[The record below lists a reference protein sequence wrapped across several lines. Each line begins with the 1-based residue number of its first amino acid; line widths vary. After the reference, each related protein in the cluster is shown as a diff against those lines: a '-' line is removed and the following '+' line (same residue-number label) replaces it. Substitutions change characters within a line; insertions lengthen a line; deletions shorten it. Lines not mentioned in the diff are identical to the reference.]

1 MSKLHQEMVTTTG
14 TSIDAYLDWV
24 RKELVKKDF
33 GEVNICFVVKNGQ
46 VTDVRKTSM
55 DHEHT
60 PLNKL

>member
-1 MSKLHQEMVTTTG
+1 MKEMVTTTG

-24 RKELVKKDF
+24 RKELVKKNY
-33 GEVNICFVVKNGQ
+33 GEVSICFVVNRGQ

-55 DHEHT
+55 DNEHT